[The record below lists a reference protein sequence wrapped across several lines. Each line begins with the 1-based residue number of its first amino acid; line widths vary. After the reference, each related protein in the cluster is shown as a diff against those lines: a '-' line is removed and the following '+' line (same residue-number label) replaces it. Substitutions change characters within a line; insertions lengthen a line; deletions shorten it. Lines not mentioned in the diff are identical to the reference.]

1 MSLLRGH
8 PAYPK
13 DRDLSRVVQAAA
25 ARLVQKFD
33 RLDPHSLGLSP
44 EACSLICQRRESAK
58 EEIERC
64 AQVFAWALPRDEK
77 PFSDLSL
84 VAFADRLGLFALLA
98 RECNVGTVVCHNTEG
113 ADVDDAR
120 IIGKAIGSRADHYV
134 FGDLEDLGFVMRYR
148 EIVCD
153 VFVSRRG
160 SDVVERLEKLF
171 DAVCG
176 LANGALS
183 LGLGFEERG
192 PLASAGPTAAG
203 GAAARILRYGDE
215 LSAAGFQVSVIRGPS
230 KGTLRALPGRVACF
244 VERVLFHSHGRQAIA
259 PRETPL
265 ILHGSRKAR
274 SAPHEQPRPSA
285 PSPATSRVDRGGRSH
300 NLSPTV
306 WRTEDPTRVS

>member
-44 EACSLICQRRESAK
+44 DACSLLCQRREGVK

-64 AQVFAWALPRDEK
+64 AQVFAWALPRDDK

-148 EIVCD
+148 EITCD

-192 PLASAGPTAAG
+192 PLASAGPTAAD
-203 GAAARILRYGDE
+203 GAAARSLHYSDE
-215 LSAAGFQVSVIRGPS
+215 LGAAGFQVSVIRDSPRRS
-230 KGTLRALPGRVACF
+230 LRFLTRLAVGLIDRSVF
-244 VERVLFHSHGRQAIA
+244 LSHGGKASARL
-259 PRETPL
+259 ETNL

-274 SAPHEQPRPSA
+274 PATRVRPQPVAPN
-285 PSPATSRVDRGGRSH
+285 PSPPLEIAG
-300 NLSPTV
+300 NLLDS
-306 WRTEDPTRVS
+306 